1 MAEKHPEILP
11 AKEYFMQV
19 LDDLC
24 LHVAGV
30 AKRRDMLLH
39 ILDVIERSE
48 AGGIMDAIVR
58 GKGVVN
64 TVTDC
69 ASEKIALVYN
79 SGWALGFE
87 GGGGDLVILIDAIQ
101 SITPHKSGVEIDLDA
116 GEHVY
121 LRFLGWRSNRTS
133 G

>member
-11 AKEYFMQV
+11 AKQYFMQV

-30 AKRRDMLLH
+30 AKRREMLLH
-39 ILDVIERSE
+39 VLDLIDRSE
-48 AGGIMDAIVR
+48 SGGVMDAVVR
-58 GKGVVN
+58 GRGLLN

-87 GGGGDLVILIDAIQ
+87 GKGGDLVILIDSIQ
-101 SITPHKSGVEIDLDA
+101 SITPRNTGVEVDLDT
-116 GEHVY
+116 GENVF
-121 LRFLGWRSNRTS
+121 LRFLGSRQARPK
-133 G
+133 

>member
-1 MAEKHPEILP
+1 MAEKHPEIVP
-11 AKEYFMQV
+11 AKEYFLRV

-30 AKRRDMLLH
+30 AQRREMLLL
-39 ILDVIERSE
+39 ILVLIERSQ
-48 AGGIMDAIVR
+48 AGGVMDAVIR
-58 GKGVVN
+58 GRGLLN

-87 GGGGDLVILIDAIQ
+87 GKGGDLVILIDSIQ
-101 SITPHKSGVEIDLDA
+101 SITPRNAGLEIDLDT
-116 GEHVY
+116 GENVH
-121 LRFLGWRSNRTS
+121 LRFLGWKAR
-133 G
+133 